1 MANKSNLLNHRLRA
15 LATVL
20 SWEGEL
26 TNKRVRDL
34 FGLQNVQA
42 SRLIFEFRTA
52 YGHLISADDGG
63 RALLLNRAVAEKAP
77 IEDYVGILR
86 EALDNTIVIE
96 DVRTDLGM
104 VNPAIFA
111 EIRSAS
117 LNRSGVDIRYASMT
131 HPEGTKRTIY
141 PHAIVRA
148 GRRWHVR
155 AWCELRKEYRDFAF
169 GRILEAKHTNKK
181 PGRLA
186 ADAEWTKLINLE
198 LTTHRDL
205 EKKQSRVVCDE
216 YFEGK
221 PSKVIQC
228 RACLASYLLQDLRVA
243 TEPDNQLP
251 PAYQLELINI
261 TDVKNYLW

>member
-42 SRLIFEFRTA
+42 SRLISEFRTA
-52 YGHLISADDGG
+52 YGHLISEDDGG
-63 RALLLNRAVAEKAP
+63 RALILNRAVAEKAP

-86 EALDNTIVIE
+86 EALDNSIVIE

-111 EIRSAS
+111 EIRSAC
-117 LNRSGVDIRYASMT
+117 LNRSGVDVRYASMT

-169 GRILEAKHTNKK
+169 GRIREATLTNKK
-181 PGRLA
+181 PGRLV
-186 ADAEWTKLINLE
+186 ADAEWTKLINLD
-198 LTTHRDL
+198 LSTHRNLD
-205 EKKQSRVVCDE
+205 EKQTRVVCDE
-216 YFEGK
+216 YFDGK
-221 PSKVIQC
+221 PNKVIQC

-243 TEPDNQLP
+243 TAPDIQSP
-251 PAYQLELINI
+251 PEYQLELINI
-261 TDVKNYLW
+261 ADVKNHLW